1 MASFRLYHPRNLLI
15 TPEICSSWASAI
27 EEIPLVIRETNRGTF
42 LRHVLKHRYLYLL
55 LLPAAVYY
63 VAFKY
68 LPIYG
73 MVMAFQDFKPVK
85 GFLGSSWV
93 GLEHFQRLFAAR
105 DFWRVFR
112 NTFIISFYKL
122 LLAIPLPIIL
132 ALLLNEV
139 SNRAFKRSI
148 QTIIYLP
155 RFLSWIVVSGIVYNL
170 TRVQGG
176 LVNGIIQAFGGEP
189 IVFLADDR
197 YFRAL
202 LAITDAW
209 MMTGW
214 RTIIYLAALSGVNPE
229 LYETAQIDGAN
240 RWQQTIHI
248 TLPSI
253 KEVIAIILII
263 SVGDI
268 MRIGFEQ
275 VIAMYNPAVYEVADI
290 FQTYV
295 FRIGLLNAQYSYAA
309 AIGIFNAVVAF
320 VAVVAVNKAAKML
333 GTQGMF

>member
-1 MASFRLYHPRNLLI
+1 MGRTRAL
-15 TPEICSSWASAI
+15 PET
-27 EEIPLVIRETNRGTF
+27 L
-42 LRHVLKHRYLYLL
+42 
-55 LLPAAVYY
+55 
-63 VAFKY
+63 
-68 LPIYG
+68 
-73 MVMAFQDFKPVK
+73 
-85 GFLGSSWV
+85 
-93 GLEHFQRLFAAR
+93 AAR